1 MCAEKTD
8 NKSKT
13 TTNNCWEGMD
23 EMMKNCCSGSDRAI
37 DCCAQL
43 KEKYNSG
50 TDSHADCMDMFQKM
64 KDRFCG
70 QEKDTESAKGQGPC
84 CC

>member
-8 NKSKT
+8 DKSKI
-13 TTNNCWEGMD
+13 TTNNCCEGMD
-23 EMMKNCCSGSDRAI
+23 EMMKNCCPGSDRAI

-64 KDRFCG
+64 KDKFCG
-70 QEKDTESAKGQGPC
+70 QKKDVESDKGPGC
-84 CC
+84 CG